1 LKVAG
6 FVLTFS
12 SLLMLRSF
20 CLSLLGLA
28 LLAETAQ
35 AQTKPVKT
43 TTKTTTTRSAA
54 ARKADPLR
62 GTNDTGAGQSGYA
75 APGQPI
81 EMPGTSGKNTATYDG
96 KPAQPA
102 KSNTTLAT
110 PK

>member
-1 LKVAG
+1 
-6 FVLTFS
+6 
-12 SLLMLRSF
+12 MPRSF
-20 CLSLLGLA
+20 CLSVLGLA
-28 LLAETAQ
+28 LLAQTAS
-35 AQTKPVKT
+35 AQTKPVKA
-43 TTKTTTTRSAA
+43 TTKTTATHTVSNKSAA

-62 GTNDTGAGQSGYA
+62 DTNDNGAGQSGYA

-81 EMPGTSGKNTATYDG
+81 ETPGTSGKNTATYDG

>member
-1 LKVAG
+1 
-6 FVLTFS
+6 
-12 SLLMLRSF
+12 MLRSF

-28 LLAETAQ
+28 LLAETTS

-43 TTKTTTTRSAA
+43 ATKTRTTRTVSNTTPA

-62 GTNDTGAGQSGYA
+62 ATNDNGAGQSGYA

-81 EMPGTSGKNTATYDG
+81 ETPGTSGKNTATYDG

>member
-1 LKVAG
+1 
-6 FVLTFS
+6 
-12 SLLMLRSF
+12 MLRSF

-28 LLAETAQ
+28 LLAETAS

-43 TTKTTTTRSAA
+43 PTKATATRSVSNTTPA

-62 GTNDTGAGQSGYA
+62 GTNDNGAGQSGYA

-81 EMPGTSGKNTATYDG
+81 QTPGTGGKNTATYDG

>member
-1 LKVAG
+1 
-6 FVLTFS
+6 
-12 SLLMLRSF
+12 MLRSC
-20 CLSLLGLA
+20 CLFLLSLA
-28 LLAETAQ
+28 LLAENAS

-43 TTKTTTTRSAA
+43 TAKTKTTATRPVSNTTPA

-62 GTNDTGAGQSGYA
+62 GTNDNGAGQSGYA

-81 EMPGTSGKNTATYDG
+81 QTPGTGGKNTATYDG